1 MEILANIIAFLH
13 LFFVIFVVVTPF
25 ITSNT
30 AVGSISAESG
40 NTTVSSIS
48 AESGNT
54 LILLFYC
61 FIVFSVMFHWITNN
75 HGCVLTLIESKLR
88 NKQPTQTFMGRLISP
103 VYKISRLEVRLI
115 TLALFLYAFYK
126 SHIWDPIVFYKTI
139 NLFSLQY
146 KIFINKFNDQILP
159 GVSTLPV
166 IPVQIP
172 LNEHTQTDVDDQT
185 FHPQPV

>member
-1 MEILANIIAFLH
+1 MEILANVIAFLH

-25 ITSNT
+25 ITDD
-30 AVGSISAESG
+30 
-40 NTTVSSIS
+40 
-48 AESGNT
+48 T

-88 NKQPTQTFMGRLISP
+88 NKQATQTFMGRLISP

-115 TLALFLYAFYK
+115 TLALFIYAFYK
-126 SHIWDPIVFYKTI
+126 SHIWDPTTFFKTI
-139 NLFSLQY
+139 NLFSLHY
-146 KIFINKFNDQILP
+146 KIFLNKFNDQ
-159 GVSTLPV
+159 TLPDAPTPQAT
-166 IPVQIP
+166 PVPMKLSEQMLP
-172 LNEHTQTDVDDQT
+172 DVGGQM

>member
-25 ITSNT
+25 VTN
-30 AVGSISAESG
+30 
-40 NTTVSSIS
+40 
-48 AESGNT
+48 NT

-115 TLALFLYAFYK
+115 TLAIFLYAFYK
-126 SHIWDPIVFYKTI
+126 SRIWDPIIFYKTI

-159 GVSTLPV
+159 AVSTPPV

-172 LNEHTQTDVDDQT
+172 LNEHIQTDVGDQT
-185 FHPQPV
+185 FHPQPA

>member
-13 LFFVIFVVVTPF
+13 LLFVIFVVVTPF
-25 ITSNT
+25 LTND
-30 AVGSISAESG
+30 
-40 NTTVSSIS
+40 
-48 AESGNT
+48 T

-115 TLALFLYAFYK
+115 TLALFVFALYK
-126 SHIWDPIVFYKTI
+126 SNIWNPDTFYKTI
-139 NLFSLQY
+139 NFFSFQF
-146 KIFINKFNDQILP
+146 KIFMNTFNGERQNTHSLP
-159 GVSTLPV
+159 RHLETPAPM
-166 IPVQIP
+166 IPKQQM
-172 LNEHTQTDVDDQT
+172 LQAMAGDKH
-185 FHPQPV
+185 FQPVPV

>member
-13 LFFVIFVVVTPF
+13 LLFVIFVVVTPF
-25 ITSNT
+25 VTND
-30 AVGSISAESG
+30 
-40 NTTVSSIS
+40 
-48 AESGNT
+48 T

-126 SHIWDPIVFYKTI
+126 SDIWNPDTFYKTI
-139 NLFSLQY
+139 NLFSFQF
-146 KIFINKFNDQILP
+146 KIFMNTFNGEHQTPRALP
-159 GVSTLPV
+159 TRLETPAPMMPSEQMLQEVAGDK
-166 IPVQIP
+166 
-172 LNEHTQTDVDDQT
+172 H
-185 FHPQPV
+185 FQPVPV